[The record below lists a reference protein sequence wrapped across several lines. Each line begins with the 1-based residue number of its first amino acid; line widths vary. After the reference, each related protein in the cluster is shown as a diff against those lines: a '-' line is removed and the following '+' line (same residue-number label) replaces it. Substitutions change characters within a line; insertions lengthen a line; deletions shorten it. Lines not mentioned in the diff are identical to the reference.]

1 MQITFQLCRR
11 IESEKPLSSSICL
24 LLTSHLFD
32 DFITSTK
39 KGFVF
44 TPVHLF
50 AVRLVCRQNYRKITE
65 QIFMKLR
72 R

>member
-11 IESEKPLSSSICL
+11 IESEKPLSSSIFQPL
-24 LLTSHLFD
+24 IFFD

-50 AVRLVCRQNYRKITE
+50 AVRLVCRQNYRKITG
-65 QIFMKLR
+65 QIFMKLGR
-72 R
+72 